1 MNTKQ
6 CSRRRLFKFAGI
18 GAAFAALGAAF
29 TTRAWA
35 HGHGGFGQG
44 PIDPAKMEAHLDR
57 MLKHLYV
64 EIDAT
69 EAQKA
74 KIGPIVKQAAKD
86 LMPAHEAMHDT
97 RKQAI
102 ALLSA
107 DKVDRAGIEKL
118 RAAKLQAADAASR
131 RVTQA
136 LSDVAEVLTPEQ
148 RKHLAELAGRHHR
161 WHR

>member
-1 MNTKQ
+1 MDTKQ
-6 CSRRRLFKFAGI
+6 CSRRRLFKLAGI
-18 GAAFAALGAAF
+18 GAAFATLGAAF
-29 TTRAWA
+29 TSRAWA
-35 HGHGGFGQG
+35 HGHGRG
-44 PIDPAKMEAHLDR
+44 PMDPAKMEAHLER

-74 KIGPIVKQAAKD
+74 SIGPVVKQAAKD
-86 LMPAHEAMHDT
+86 LMPVHEQMHDT

-102 ALLSA
+102 ALLTA
-107 DKVDRAGIEKL
+107 DKVDRAALEKL
-118 RAAKLQAADAASR
+118 RADKLQAADGASR
-131 RVTQA
+131 RITQA

-161 WHR
+161 WHH